1 MAARKRRRSRRGS
14 KAARKCSVGTPITV
28 SGRKV
33 RCYNKRVKGRKGSH
47 VATYCRKPC
56 KK

>member
-1 MAARKRRRSRRGS
+1 MLQQFI
-14 KAARKCSVGTPITV
+14 VFTV